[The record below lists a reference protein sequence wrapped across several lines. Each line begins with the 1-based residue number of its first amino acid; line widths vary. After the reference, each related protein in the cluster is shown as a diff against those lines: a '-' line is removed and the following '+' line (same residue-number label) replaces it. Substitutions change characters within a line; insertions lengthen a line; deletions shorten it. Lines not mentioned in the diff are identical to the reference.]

1 MEKKKIISLTGYVTR
16 ILLMAFIGVFILLA
30 AALFLFQLMI
40 QSSMIAPANAGE
52 TAARGEIERLK
63 QLNKFPD
70 DLQPSYYDFV
80 YFDQKNQVIASSL
93 SGDKLKQEIDKYTP
107 DNDTYSTGAY
117 VQFDDGSRCLLSWT
131 YTAQFTNETLR
142 RILPSAEL
150 IFIIGTGLALVLF
163 FLLYT
168 RRVSQKLRE
177 KLVLVEAAS
186 QQITAQNLEEPIP
199 TSAGIREFNE
209 TLQSMEDMREALKFS
224 LLQQWEAQ
232 QQRKQEIAALTHDIK
247 TPLTVVNGNAELLLE
262 DKLDQEQRN
271 LVQAIYHSGSKAKQY
286 VGALQQLSN
295 FEVVNEEKEPLSI
308 DHLIHE
314 LNESLTP
321 VAQSKGINLDYHYNQ
336 DLQQIVGS
344 TYMLT
349 RALISIGENA
359 IRFTHSGTVNI
370 QVTQTKNET
379 HFIFED
385 HGPGFS
391 KEALQ
396 HAKEMFW
403 QQDKSRTP
411 DSNYGI
417 GLAIAEKA
425 AQLHGGRLVLENTDD
440 GGRAVLVV
448 KNSTKTQ

>member
-63 QLNKFPD
+63 QMNKFPD

-80 YFDQKNQVIASSL
+80 YFDQKNQVVASSL

-117 VQFDDGSRCLLSWT
+117 VQFDDGSRCLLSWK

-186 QQITAQNLEEPIP
+186 QQITAQNLEEPIT
-199 TSAGIREFNE
+199 TSAGILEFNE

-224 LLQQWEAQ
+224 LLQQWETQ

-262 DKLDQEQRN
+262 DELEQEQRN
-271 LVQAIYHSGSKAKQY
+271 LVQAIYHSGNKAKQY

-314 LNESLTP
+314 LNESLAP
-321 VAQSKGINLDYHYNQ
+321 IAQSKGINLDYHSNQ

-425 AQLHGGRLVLENTDD
+425 AQLHHGRLVLENTDD
-440 GGRAVLVV
+440 GGRVVLVV